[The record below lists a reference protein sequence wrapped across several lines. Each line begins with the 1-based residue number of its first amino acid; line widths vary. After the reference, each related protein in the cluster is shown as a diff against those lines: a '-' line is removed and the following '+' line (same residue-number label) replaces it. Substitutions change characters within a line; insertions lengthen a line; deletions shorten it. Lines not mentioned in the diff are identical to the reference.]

1 MSQEI
6 SGWVASVTMSKRSS
20 AEPHY
25 SSVSIFYG
33 LVPCKED
40 ETDPTP
46 GGTMFARKVAV
57 LLKPNSLAEF
67 NRLMQN
73 EVLVWLRQQEGFQG
87 LITLAVP
94 DSREIATVSFWDRC
108 ENAQAYDSTGYPEVL
123 KMLQGLL
130 DGAPYVKTFEVV
142 NSTFQNLGSARQ
154 LETRKPIHEDQC
166 GAAHLSSL

>member
-1 MSQEI
+1 
-6 SGWVASVTMSKRSS
+6 
-20 AEPHY
+20 
-25 SSVSIFYG
+25 
-33 LVPCKED
+33 
-40 ETDPTP
+40 
-46 GGTMFARKVAV
+46 MFARKVAV